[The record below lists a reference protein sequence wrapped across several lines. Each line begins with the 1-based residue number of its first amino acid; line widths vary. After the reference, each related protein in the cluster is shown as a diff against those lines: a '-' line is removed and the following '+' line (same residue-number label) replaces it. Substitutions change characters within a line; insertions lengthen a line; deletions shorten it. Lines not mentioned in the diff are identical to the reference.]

1 MVTIIQAKSEND
13 LTLGRQGENL
23 ARQVVFDLSA
33 WEAEYGP
40 GTAELIH
47 QRPGDASPYPVA
59 AVREGSTLVWTLTS
73 ADTDFHSDY
82 GSCELRYYVG
92 DVLVKS
98 RTWLTKV
105 IRAMSTPSETAP
117 PEPEQGWVER
127 VLEAGVSAKEAAER
141 AEKAA
146 IHQPYPNAETETWWV
161 WDPES
166 GEYRDSGMPCVGE
179 IADHSRL
186 AGRDAEDQHPISAIT
201 QLSKELSNR
210 MQIGDTISAL
220 DIIKMMEG

>member
-1 MVTIIQAKSEND
+1 MAQIYANNFTTLS
-13 LTLGRQGENL
+13 LGRQGENL
-23 ARQVVFDLSA
+23 ARQIIFDVRD
-33 WEAEYGP
+33 WESLYGP
-40 GTAELIH
+40 GTVEVIC
-47 QRPGDASPYPVA
+47 QRPGDELPYPVA
-59 AVREGSTLVWTLTS
+59 VQREGTIVTWNVTAT
-73 ADTDFHSDY
+73 DTEMA
-82 GSCELRYYVG
+82 GSHGKCELRYYVG
-92 DVLVKS
+92 ETLAKS
-98 RTWLTKV
+98 KIWRTWVEPSL
-105 IRAMSTPSETAP
+105 STPSETAP

-146 IHQPYPNAETETWWV
+146 IHQPYPNAETGTWWV

>member
-1 MVTIIQAKSEND
+1 MTQIYANNFTTLS
-13 LTLGRQGENL
+13 LGRQGENL
-23 ARQVVFDLSA
+23 ARQIIFDVRD
-33 WEAEYGP
+33 WESLYGP
-40 GTAELIH
+40 GTVEVIY
-47 QRPGDASPYPVA
+47 QRPGDELPYPVA
-59 AVREGSTLVWTLTS
+59 VQREGTLVTWTIT
-73 ADTDFHSDY
+73 ATDTEMA
-82 GSCELRYYVG
+82 GSHGKCELRYYVG
-92 DVLVKS
+92 ETLAKS
-98 RTWLTKV
+98 KIWRTWVEPSL
-105 IRAMSTPSETAP
+105 STPSETAP

-146 IHQPYPNAETETWWV
+146 IHQPYPNAETGTWWV